1 MALRHTRIPTSCE
14 FVKVRNNNNNNNN
27 NISIGWTDAKLDPP
41 VAA

>member
-27 NISIGWTDAKLDPP
+27 ISIGWTDAKLDPP